1 MFDIGF
7 WEILLITVVALLVVG
22 PERLPRMVRVA
33 GLWLGRAN
41 ASLQSVRSEIARELR
56 AEELKQALKKPDNM
70 PNMNEVIDTDKPSA
84 RNTST
89 TTSQTSETSADEQK
103 KDPDPDGKQ

>member
-7 WEILLITVVALLVVG
+7 WELLLISVVALLVVG

-41 ASLQSVRSEIARELR
+41 ASLQSIRGEIARELR
-56 AEELKQALKKPDNM
+56 AEELKQALKQSEDMPD
-70 PNMNEVIDTDKPSA
+70 MNEVIDTDRPSA
-84 RNTST
+84 KTASDSRDTEK
-89 TTSQTSETSADEQK
+89 TTS
-103 KDPDPDGKQ
+103 KDQDSDGNA